1 MLQGSIVALV
11 TPMRA
16 DGSIDWEAH
25 ERLVQW
31 HVESGTAGVVPMG
44 TTGES
49 ATLNTQEHL
58 EVISRTIE
66 LANGRI
72 SVVAGTGSNSTEET
86 LHQTKEA
93 ESLGADA
100 CLLVT
105 PYYNR
110 PTQEGLY
117 AHFKKVAETTSVPLV
132 LYNVPSR
139 TGCDLLPE
147 TIGRLSSI
155 EGIVGIKEASGKIE
169 RVSKI
174 RSVSAG
180 DFFILSGEDALT
192 LEMMNNGAVG
202 TISVTANVLPKAMAE
217 FCDSFLSGNIKRATD
232 IDEVLQS
239 VHEILFI
246 ESNPTP
252 AKWALHQMG
261 IIQEGIRMP
270 LLPLSSRYR
279 SELKKRVDDAI
290 EALK

>member
-25 ERLVQW
+25 EMLVRW

-169 RVSKI
+169 RVSEI
-174 RSVSAG
+174 RSVSAS

-217 FCDSFLSGNIKRATD
+217 FCDSFLSGNIKRAAA

-261 IIQEGIRMP
+261 IIHEGIRMP

-279 SELKKRVDDAI
+279 SELKKRIDEAM

>member
-25 ERLVQW
+25 ERLLQW

-66 LANGRI
+66 LAHGRI
-72 SVVAGTGSNSTEET
+72 SVIAGTGSNSTEET

-169 RVSKI
+169 RVSEI
-174 RSVSAG
+174 RSVSAS

-217 FCDSFLSGNIKRATD
+217 FCDSFLSGNIKRASA

-261 IIQEGIRMP
+261 IIHEGIRMP

-279 SELKKRVDDAI
+279 SELKKRVDEAM

>member
-1 MLQGSIVALV
+1 MQGSIVALV
-11 TPMRA
+11 TPMCA
-16 DGSIDWEAH
+16 EGIIDWEAH

-49 ATLNTQEHL
+49 ATLNTKEHL

-66 LANGRI
+66 LADGRI

-86 LHQTKEA
+86 LHQTKAA

-117 AHFKKVAETTSVPLV
+117 AHFKAVAETTTAPLI

-169 RVSKI
+169 RVSEI
-174 RSVSAG
+174 RSVSAS

-217 FCDSFLSGNIKRATD
+217 FCHSFLSGNIERATE

-261 IIQEGIRMP
+261 IIHEGIRMP
-270 LLPLSSRYR
+270 LLPLSSRHR
-279 SELKKRVDDAI
+279 SELKKRIDEAM

>member
-1 MLQGSIVALV
+1 LLQGSIVALV

-49 ATLNTQEHL
+49 ATLNTREHL

-66 LANGRI
+66 VANGGI

-132 LYNVPSR
+132 LYNVPGR

-169 RVSKI
+169 RVSEI
-174 RSVSAG
+174 RSVSAS

-217 FCDSFLSGNIKRATD
+217 FCDSFLSGNIKRASA

-261 IIQEGIRMP
+261 IIHEGIRMP
-270 LLPLSSRYR
+270 LLPLSSRHR
-279 SELKKRVDDAI
+279 SELKKRIDEAM

>member
-31 HVESGTAGVVPMG
+31 HLESGTAGVVPMG

-49 ATLNTQEHL
+49 ATLDTHEHL

-66 LANGRI
+66 VANGRI

-132 LYNVPSR
+132 LYNVPGR

-169 RVSKI
+169 RVSEI
-174 RSVSAG
+174 RSVSAS

-217 FCDSFLSGNIKRATD
+217 FCDSFLSGNIKRASA

-261 IIQEGIRMP
+261 IIHEGIRMP

-279 SELKKRVDDAI
+279 SELKKRIDEAM

>member
-1 MLQGSIVALV
+1 MQGSIVALV
-11 TPMRA
+11 TPMCA

-31 HVESGTAGVVPMG
+31 HVESGTAGLVPMG

-49 ATLNTQEHL
+49 ATLNTKEHL

-66 LANGRI
+66 LADGRI

-86 LHQTKEA
+86 LHQTKAA

-117 AHFKKVAETTSVPLV
+117 AHFKTVAETTSAPLI
-132 LYNVPSR
+132 LYNVPGR

-169 RVSKI
+169 RVSEI
-174 RSVSAG
+174 RSVSAS

-217 FCDSFLSGNIKRATD
+217 FCHSFLSGNIERATE

-261 IIQEGIRMP
+261 MIQEGIRMP
-270 LLPLSSRYR
+270 LLPLSPRYR
-279 SELKKRVDDAI
+279 SELKKRIDEAM

>member
-1 MLQGSIVALV
+1 MQGSIVALV

-16 DGSIDWEAH
+16 DGIIDWEAH
-25 ERLVQW
+25 ERLVRW
-31 HVESGTAGVVPMG
+31 HVESGTAGIVPMG

-66 LANGRI
+66 LASGRI

-110 PTQEGLY
+110 PTQEGLF
-117 AHFKKVAETTSVPLV
+117 AHFKKVAETTSVPLI

-279 SELKKRVDDAI
+279 SELKKRVDEAM

>member
-1 MLQGSIVALV
+1 MH
-11 TPMRA
+11 A

-25 ERLVQW
+25 ERLVLW

-132 LYNVPSR
+132 LYNVPVR

-169 RVSKI
+169 RVSEI
-174 RSVSAG
+174 RSVSAS

-217 FCDSFLSGNIKRATD
+217 FCDSFLSGNIKRASA
-232 IDEVLQS
+232 IDEALQS

-261 IIQEGIRMP
+261 IIKEGIRMP

-279 SELKKRVDDAI
+279 SELRKRIDEAM

>member
-31 HVESGTAGVVPMG
+31 HVESGTAGIVPMG

-132 LYNVPSR
+132 LYNVPGR

-169 RVSKI
+169 RVSEI
-174 RSVSAG
+174 RSASAS

-217 FCDSFLSGNIKRATD
+217 FCDSFLSGNVKRASA

-261 IIQEGIRMP
+261 IIHEGIRMP

-279 SELKKRVDDAI
+279 SELKKRIDEAM

>member
-1 MLQGSIVALV
+1 MQGSIVALV
-11 TPMRA
+11 TPMCA
-16 DGSIDWEAH
+16 EGIIDWEAH

-49 ATLNTQEHL
+49 ATLNTREHL

-66 LANGRI
+66 LADGRI
-72 SVVAGTGSNSTEET
+72 SVIAGTGSNSTQET
-86 LHQTKEA
+86 LHQTKAA

-117 AHFKKVAETTSVPLV
+117 EHFKTVAETTSAPLI
-132 LYNVPSR
+132 LYNVPGR

-169 RVSKI
+169 RVSEI
-174 RSVSAG
+174 RSVSAS

-217 FCDSFLSGNIKRATD
+217 FCDSFLSGNIERATE

-270 LLPLSSRYR
+270 LLPLSPRYR
-279 SELKKRVDDAI
+279 SELKKRIDEAM